1 MLRAYFSS
9 SDVCYSNVVKT
20 PFELLCIDLIPSI
33 FSNYVSL
40 PFKTDG
46 PIVLET
52 GDVLTYSFRNLSFIC
67 CLIDAS
73 CFDNAS
79 LHLRSLYSFFIY
91 LKFT

>member
-52 GDVLTYSFRNLSFIC
+52 GDVLDREDFPPSQSPLAGGTY
-67 CLIDAS
+67 
-73 CFDNAS
+73 
-79 LHLRSLYSFFIY
+79 
-91 LKFT
+91 